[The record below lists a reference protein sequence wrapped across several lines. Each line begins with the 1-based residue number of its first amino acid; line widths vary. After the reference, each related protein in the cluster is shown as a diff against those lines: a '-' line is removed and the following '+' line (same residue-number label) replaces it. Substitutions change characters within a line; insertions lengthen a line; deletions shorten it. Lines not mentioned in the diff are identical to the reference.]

1 MATRIVIAAGGTAG
15 HIVPALC
22 VADAL
27 RERGAEVVW
36 VGGERAE
43 AELVPAAG
51 YELRSI
57 RVRGLS
63 RDDRR
68 AAAASAALA
77 ARALVRSTSILRE
90 VRPAAVLGGG
100 GYVAG
105 PVGLAAVGRRVAL
118 VLSEAD
124 SHLGITNRALAPF
137 ARRVCLAFPIEGRT
151 GERYRVTGRPVPPPA
166 TDRAGARRRLGIG
179 EEEDCVCV
187 FGGSLGA
194 RTINEAAVAGLAD
207 APFHVLHISGARDFA
222 ELRARQLGPRY
233 DLREYLP
240 IGQFGE
246 ALVACDLV
254 VSRAGGSI
262 FEVAAHGRPAI
273 LVPYPHATADHQATN
288 ARWMADAG
296 AAVVVPDA
304 ELDGPRL
311 AREVGGLVADR
322 SRLAAMG
329 RASAVLARP
338 NAAREV
344 AEEVLA
350 AARERRR

>member
-15 HIVPALC
+15 HVVPALC

-63 RDDRR
+63 RTDPR
-68 AAAASAALA
+68 AAAAASALA
-77 ARALVRSTSILRE
+77 ARALVASTSILRE
-90 VRPAAVLGGG
+90 LRPAAVLGGG
-100 GYVAG
+100 GYVSG
-105 PVGLAAVGRRVAL
+105 PVGLAAVALRVPL
-118 VLSEAD
+118 VLAEAD
-124 SHLGITNRALAPF
+124 SHLGIANRALAPF
-137 ARRVCLAFPIEGRT
+137 ARRVCLAFPIPGRD
-151 GERYRVTGRPVPPPA
+151 GRRYRVTGRPVPLPA
-166 TDRAGARRRLGIG
+166 TDLAGARRRLGIG
-179 EEEDCVCV
+179 EGEDCVCV

-194 RTINEAAVAGLAD
+194 RSINEAAVAGLGD
-207 APFHVLHISGARDFA
+207 APFRVLHIAGARDFA
-222 ELRARQLGPRY
+222 DLRDRPLGPRY

-240 IGQFGE
+240 IAQFRE
-246 ALVACDLV
+246 ALAACDLA

-262 FEVAAHGRPAI
+262 FEIAAHGRPAI
-273 LVPYPHATADHQATN
+273 LVPYPHATGDHQTTN

-296 AAVVVPDA
+296 AAVVIPDA
-304 ELDGPRL
+304 ELDGPHL
-311 AREVGGLVADR
+311 AREVGALLADR
-322 SRLAAMG
+322 GRLASMA
-329 RASAVLARP
+329 RASAELARP
-338 NAAREV
+338 DAAREV

-350 AARERRR
+350 AAGEG